1 MSWGDGGSVRL
12 RDMTE
17 EKFSRRSLFGRVLL
31 VAGSAATVLTL
42 SGCPGGEQEDD
53 DDDGGDE
60 QDD

>member
-1 MSWGDGGSVRL
+1 
-12 RDMTE
+12 MTE

-53 DDDGGDE
+53 DEDGGGDE
-60 QDD
+60 EED